1 MEENQSQAQL
11 GQNIAAPTQTPQQ
24 PEGAV
29 SSYPPPKNKMG
40 NTYLLIALLLFTV
53 VLVLIVYIS
62 VVNKQSNVPP
72 NVPPAGQF
80 RAPPSPTATIAPRQ
94 TDEDEEL
101 NSIDIGDLDA
111 DFKDVEA
118 DLGGF

>member
-1 MEENQSQAQL
+1 MEENKNQAAVDQNLASQ
-11 GQNIAAPTQTPQQ
+11 GQNITPTQIPQQEESAAPK
-24 PEGAV
+24 
-29 SSYPPPKNKMG
+29 SKMG

-72 NVPPAGQF
+72 AVQF
-80 RAPPSPTATIAPRQ
+80 RAPPSPTATITPRQ